1 MFWNRS
7 KNLTTWLAV
16 VAGILGS
23 GAWAQ
28 AQTDSAAAPHRRVIK
43 LLRLPF
49 DAGFLKVVLAA
60 DEEAASDNDAPAAGD
75 DGPAAGDT
83 AEQPRRRR
91 VVVQDVLI
99 DDTEQPHEER
109 HWIGLSCYPA
119 DETLRSQLKLGENE
133 GLVVEAL
140 VPEGPAAAAGIETG
154 DVLLKAGETTL
165 GDVPDLAKVIAE
177 SGDKPLSLTL
187 IRAGEKKTIEVKPA
201 IRVEAD
207 GTPGLP
213 VQPGELRHWIER
225 AGAAVPH
232 LAERLGRD
240 IMFFRAGPPMQVEFP
255 ADLSLSI
262 NKSGNEPGKLVVK
275 QGDQTW
281 EVAENELG
289 NLPDEVRGYIEMY
302 LGKPP
307 TPPLPKD
314 LEEKIGAVK
323 PFSIPLPPPGPP
335 GDPTRP
341 YREELRRRVEDG
353 VEHVE
358 RRLQQEVAPRAA
370 ELQERLEQLEK
381 RLQERLEQIDKVLE
395 GLKDK
400 AEAAEKADKP
410 ESADGV

>member
-1 MFWNRS
+1 MFWNRT

-28 AQTDSAAAPHRRVIK
+28 AQADDGERPHRRVIK

-49 DAGFLKVVLAA
+49 DAGFLKVVMAA
-60 DEEAASDNDAPAAGD
+60 DEETEEVEEVAGD
-75 DGPAAGDT
+75 GDT
-83 AEQPRRRR
+83 TEQPRRRR

-99 DDTEQPHEER
+99 DDTDKPEAER
-109 HWIGLSCYPA
+109 RWIGLSCYPA

-140 VPEGPAAAAGIETG
+140 VPEGPADAAGVEAG
-154 DVLLKAGETTL
+154 DVLLKAGEASL
-165 GDVPDLAKVIAE
+165 SDVPDLAKAIAE
-177 SGDKPLSLTL
+177 AGDKPVTLTL
-187 IRAGEKKTIEVKPA
+187 IRAGEKKTIEVTPA
-201 IRVEAD
+201 VRDEAGD
-207 GTPGLP
+207 TPGAP
-213 VQPGELRHWIER
+213 QPTEFRHWIER

-240 IMFFRAGPPMQVEFP
+240 ILFLRAGPPLTIEFP
-255 ADLSLSI
+255 ADLSVSI
-262 NKSGNEPGKLVVK
+262 NKSGKEPGKLVVK
-275 QGDQTW
+275 KGDQTW
-281 EVAENELG
+281 EVAENAL
-289 NLPDEVRGYIEMY
+289 NKLPDEVRSYIEMY

-307 TPPLPKD
+307 TPPFPKE
-314 LEEKIGAVK
+314 LEEKLGDVR
-323 PFSIPLPPPGPP
+323 PFSIPLPPPGPL
-335 GDPTRP
+335 GDVTRP
-341 YREELRRRVEDG
+341 YREEIRRRVENG

-395 GLKDK
+395 GLKEK
-400 AEAAEKADKP
+400 GEAAEQAEKVEGA
-410 ESADGV
+410 EGV

>member
-1 MFWNRS
+1 MLWNRT

-28 AQTDSAAAPHRRVIK
+28 AQSDDGERPHRRVIK

-49 DAGFLKVVLAA
+49 DAGFLKVVMAA
-60 DEEAASDNDAPAAGD
+60 DEETEEVEEVAGD
-75 DGPAAGDT
+75 GDT
-83 AEQPRRRR
+83 TERPRRRR

-99 DDTEQPHEER
+99 DDTDKPEAER
-109 HWIGLSCYPA
+109 RWIGLSCYPA

-140 VPEGPAAAAGIETG
+140 VPEGPADAAGVEAG
-154 DVLLKAGETTL
+154 DVLLKAGEATL
-165 GDVPDLAKVIAE
+165 SDVPDLAKAIAE
-177 SGDKPLSLTL
+177 AGDKPVTLTL
-187 IRAGEKKTIEVKPA
+187 IRAGEKKTVEVTPA
-201 IRVEAD
+201 VRDEAD
-207 GTPGLP
+207 DAPGAP
-213 VQPGELRHWIER
+213 QPTEFRHWIER
-225 AGAAVPH
+225 AGAAMPH
-232 LAERLGRD
+232 LAQRLGRD
-240 IMFFRAGPPMQVEFP
+240 ILFLRAGPPMQVEFP

-262 NKSGNEPGKLVVK
+262 SKSGNEPGKLTVK
-275 QGDQTW
+275 KGDQTW

-307 TPPLPKD
+307 TPPLPKELAD
-314 LEEKIGAVK
+314 KLGDVK

-335 GDPTRP
+335 GDVTRP
-341 YREELRRRVEDG
+341 YREEIRRRVEDG

-358 RRLQQEVAPRAA
+358 RRLQQEVAPHAA
-370 ELQERLEQLEK
+370 ELQERLEKLEK

-395 GLKDK
+395 DLKEKGEAAEQADK
-400 AEAAEKADKP
+400 AESTE
-410 ESADGV
+410 GV

>member
-1 MFWNRS
+1 MLWNRT

-28 AQTDSAAAPHRRVIK
+28 AQAQIENAEAPHRRVIK

-60 DEEAASDNDAPAAGD
+60 DEEATSDNDAA
-75 DGPAAGDT
+75 AAGDT
-83 AEQPRRRR
+83 TEQARRRR

-109 HWIGLSCYPA
+109 YWIGLSCYPA

-177 SGDKPLSLTL
+177 SGDKPLSLTV
-187 IRAGEKKTIEVKPA
+187 IRGGEKKTIEVKPA

-213 VQPGELRHWIER
+213 VEPGELRHWIER

-262 NKSGNEPGKLVVK
+262 NKSGSEPGKLVVK
-275 QGDQTW
+275 KGDQTW

-307 TPPLPKD
+307 TPPLPKELAD
-314 LEEKIGAVK
+314 KLGDMK

-335 GDPTRP
+335 GDVTRP

-353 VEHVE
+353 ARHVE

-395 GLKDK
+395 GLKEK
-400 AEAAEKADKP
+400 GEAAEQAEKAEDA
-410 ESADGV
+410 EGV

>member
-1 MFWNRS
+1 MLWNRT

-28 AQTDSAAAPHRRVIK
+28 AQAQTENAEAPHRRVIK

-60 DEEAASDNDAPAAGD
+60 DEEATSDNDAEAAGE
-75 DGPAAGDT
+75 T

-91 VVVQDVLI
+91 IVVQDVLI
-99 DDTEQPHEER
+99 DDTEQRHEER

-140 VPEGPAAAAGIETG
+140 VPEGPADAAGVEAG
-154 DVLLKAGETTL
+154 DVLLKAGEATL
-165 GDVPDLAKVIAE
+165 SDVPDLAKAIADA
-177 SGDKPLSLTL
+177 GDKAVSLTL
-187 IRAGEKKTIEVKPA
+187 IRAGEKKTIEVTPA
-201 IRVEAD
+201 VRDEAGD
-207 GTPGLP
+207 APGAP
-213 VQPGELRHWIER
+213 QPTEFRHWIER
-225 AGAAVPH
+225 AGAAMPH
-232 LAERLGRD
+232 LAQRLGRD
-240 IMFFRAGPPMQVEFP
+240 ILFLRAGPPMQVEFP

-262 NKSGNEPGKLVVK
+262 TKSGNEPGKLTVK
-275 QGDQTW
+275 KGDQTW

-307 TPPLPKD
+307 TPPLPQELADKLGD
-314 LEEKIGAVK
+314 VK
-323 PFSIPLPPPGPP
+323 PFSIPLPPPRPP
-335 GDPTRP
+335 GDVTRP
-341 YREELRRRVEDG
+341 YREEIRRRVEDG

-358 RRLQQEVAPRAA
+358 RRLQQEVAPHAA
-370 ELQERLEQLEK
+370 ELQERLEKLEK
-381 RLQERLEQIDKVLE
+381 TLQERLEQIDKVLE
-395 GLKDK
+395 GLKEK
-400 AEAAEKADKP
+400 GEAAEQAEKA
-410 ESADGV
+410 EGAEGV